1 MINKKICIV
10 YSHHKLGDL
19 IWQLPYI
26 KSISDYH
33 SCKITLVTRPK
44 TQAKDILKD
53 EVYIE
58 KIHYN
63 LFRKK
68 ICFILDLVSLLF
80 FFKKENFTHIYLLDK
95 ISRPAIAA
103 RLVGVKNIIGVGIG
117 NQSKWIT
124 NKKYLSNEDFRFN
137 FSQQTQKFLEMQG
150 IETKIKTPK
159 INFSK
164 ESLKSVKIEANLKS
178 RIFSFGV
185 DAFDPWKIWH
195 EEYFAKLSDKL
206 FSNNLVD
213 QIFLICSNSNSSYA
227 EKIIKLSSNNNFVNC
242 SRMNLVQIIK
252 CLKHSICFLGNDSGP
267 LNLSAALGIKSFGL
281 VSNTSSKQLEFS
293 NVVIIKPKNYN
304 YEIDVGNQK
313 IGDNFIKDRELMRD
327 ISVDQV
333 FNVMKEK
340 QDWKI

>member
-1 MINKKICIV
+1 
-10 YSHHKLGDL
+10 
-19 IWQLPYI
+19 
-26 KSISDYH
+26 
-33 SCKITLVTRPK
+33 
-44 TQAKDILKD
+44 
-53 EVYIE
+53 
-58 KIHYN
+58 
-63 LFRKK
+63 
-68 ICFILDLVSLLF
+68 
-80 FFKKENFTHIYLLDK
+80 
-95 ISRPAIAA
+95 
-103 RLVGVKNIIGVGIG
+103 
-117 NQSKWIT
+117 
-124 NKKYLSNEDFRFN
+124 
-137 FSQQTQKFLEMQG
+137 MQG

-178 RIFSFGV
+178 RILSFGV

-227 EKIIKLSSNNNFVNC
+227 EKIIKLSSNNNLVNC

-333 FNVMKEK
+333 FNIMKEK